1 MGAPVA
7 ALAGAALV
15 YAAYKKTK
23 AKTQLKQRRPSEK
36 QHQEE
41 EEQV

>member
-15 YAAYKKTK
+15 YAAYKKSN
-23 AKTQLKQRRPSEK
+23 AKTQLKQQRPSKKE
-36 QHQEE
+36 HQEE